1 MQALIVY
8 NGLPTCFSSRS
19 VYTFTQDLVLLAECI
34 DCLPGVCN
42 NQRNFSEKFIAC
54 YNWVHAHY
62 NTPEVPLSFL

>member
-8 NGLPTCFSSRS
+8 NGLLAFLSRS
-19 VYTFTQDLVLLAECI
+19 IYTFTQDLVLLAQCI

-54 YNWVHAHY
+54 YNRVHY